1 MLLNKILW
9 LESKIRLTYLEIHS
23 STYQLLIITRNMLL
37 KTSIDK
43 KQKDIEIQQV
53 CGQSFNLLTKLKNQI
68 FGSPKYKIISIYPDD
83 ISLKKNNDLIYF
95 NLELR
100 QEGIVLYFRYKQ
112 DEYAIYGR
120 FNQTLFQSSSKIF
133 EIQIGNYIVKSE
145 IQNNIAHHKFIG
157 KFWELKNENLT
168 GKCSYK

>member
-1 MLLNKILW
+1 
-9 LESKIRLTYLEIHS
+9 
-23 STYQLLIITRNMLL
+23 MLL

-53 CGQSFNLLTKLKNQI
+53 CGQSFNLLTKFKNQI

-83 ISLKKNNDLIYF
+83 ISFKKNNDLIYF

-100 QEGIVLYFRYKQ
+100 QEGVVLYFRYKQ

-120 FNQTLFQSSSKIF
+120 FNQTLFQSSNNIF
-133 EIQIGNYIVKSE
+133 DIQIGNYIVKSE

-157 KFWELKNENLT
+157 KFLELKNESLN
-168 GKCSYK
+168 

>member
-1 MLLNKILW
+1 
-9 LESKIRLTYLEIHS
+9 
-23 STYQLLIITRNMLL
+23 MLL
-37 KTSIDK
+37 KTSIDR

-53 CGQSFNLLTKLKNQI
+53 CGQSFNLLTKFKNQI

-83 ISLKKNNDLIYF
+83 ISFKKNNDLIYF

-120 FNQTLFQSSSKIF
+120 FNQTLFQSSNNIF
-133 EIQIGNYIVKSE
+133 EIQIGNYIIKSE

-157 KFWELKNENLT
+157 KFWELKNENLNSN
-168 GKCSYK
+168 CSYQTEK